1 MLFRSWLL
9 LLLMLCRASKRVCKH
24 FSRFEDSP
32 SFHSLHT
39 ARLDFLHPH
48 TSYQQQSKW
57 FGLVQLL
64 LSRHWTKIGQ
74 TIIFYERNGR
84 KNQVLIWFFVF
95 LMLNRISCSSKIPR
109 SMESR
114 YRVAS
119 ALLSV
124 HVKLAGN
131 PTPTTVR
138 NKRSHF
144 FKLLA
149 DADRM
154 SGGTFGS

>member
-1 MLFRSWLL
+1 
-9 LLLMLCRASKRVCKH
+9 
-24 FSRFEDSP
+24 
-32 SFHSLHT
+32 
-39 ARLDFLHPH
+39 
-48 TSYQQQSKW
+48 
-57 FGLVQLL
+57 
-64 LSRHWTKIGQ
+64 
-74 TIIFYERNGR
+74 
-84 KNQVLIWFFVF
+84 
-95 LMLNRISCSSKIPR
+95 
-109 SMESR
+109 MESR